1 MRGSRFGGV
10 FVTFIAAVGAIT
22 SAGGADTTAD
32 GVLGQTNLVDNAP
45 NQPAGTPTAA
55 NLALSN
61 AAHLAM
67 SPDGRI
73 YVSDPDNHRVLSWPT
88 ARLLADGAAADLVI
102 GQPDLMSAVPNNGG
116 LTASSLFLPQGIWVD
131 GDRNLWVADAFNNRV
146 LKFNDPLIDTTP
158 GAADLVIGQP
168 DFVHADANLGGGF
181 TGVDVATA
189 QSILFPGRVIAG
201 GDDVWVADAG
211 NSRVLHYTNPTTNL
225 PAADLVLGQFDDFTC
240 RVKNNDGTC
249 TEKFGDLASA
259 DNLFNPIGL
268 SLAPSGSLY
277 VADWNNHRVLRFDD
291 VLTTDTTADAVYGQ
305 PDLDSNTPD
314 NGGTLAGL
322 ELPIDVIADGAGDL
336 YVADSGNNRV
346 LAYLDAEADASPDAV
361 FGQLDSLSTSD
372 VNHGLG
378 FFATDADGLF
388 GPTGVALDFAGNVYI
403 ADTNNSRVLRFDV
416 PVHRL
421 GDLNCNEVVDFMDIQ
436 PFVLAI
442 VDQDAYELA
451 FPGCSPSLA
460 DMNQNG
466 RIDAADVQQFILLL
480 TNG

>member
-1 MRGSRFGGV
+1 MRGRRFGGI
-10 FVTFIAAVGAIT
+10 FLTIIMAIGAIT
-22 SAGGADTTAD
+22 SATGANTTAD
-32 GVLGQTNLVDNAP
+32 GVLGQGNFVDNAP
-45 NQPAGTPTAA
+45 NPPVGSPTAA

-61 AAHLAM
+61 AAHLAV

-88 ARLLADGAAADLVI
+88 ARLLANGAPADMVI
-102 GQPDLMSAVPNNGG
+102 GQPDFVSAVPNNGG
-116 LTASSLFLPQGIWVD
+116 LSASSLFLPQGVWVD

-146 LKFNDPLIDTTP
+146 LKFNDPLTDGSP

-189 QSILFPGRVIAG
+189 QSILFPGRVVVS

-225 PAADLVLGQFDDFTC
+225 PAADLVLGQFDDFNC

-249 TEKFGDLASA
+249 TEKFGDLASS

-268 SLAPSGSLY
+268 ALSASGALY

-291 VLTTDTTADAVYGQ
+291 PLVTDTTADAVYGQ
-305 PDLDSNTPD
+305 PDLDSNAPD

-322 ELPIDVIADGAGDL
+322 ELPIDVIVDGAGDL
-336 YVADSGNNRV
+336 FVADSGNNRV
-346 LAYLDAEADASPDAV
+346 LVYLDAAADASPDLV
-361 FGQLDSLSTSD
+361 FGQLGSLSSSD

-388 GPTGVALDFAGNVYI
+388 GPTGVALDFAGNVYV

-416 PVHRL
+416 PINRL
-421 GDLNCNEVVDFMDIQ
+421 GDLNCDEVVDLMDVQ
-436 PFVLAI
+436 PFVLAV
-442 VDQDAYELA
+442 VDQDAYETA
-451 FPGCSPSLA
+451 FPGCPPSLA
-460 DMNQNG
+460 DMNQDG